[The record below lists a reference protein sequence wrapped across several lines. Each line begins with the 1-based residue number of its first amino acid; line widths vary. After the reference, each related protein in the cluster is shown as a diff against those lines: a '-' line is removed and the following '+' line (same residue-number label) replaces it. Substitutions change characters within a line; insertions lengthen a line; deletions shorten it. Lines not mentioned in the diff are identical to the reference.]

1 MQFGF
6 LGIDYKN
13 ADLNIRDEISFTDQ
27 KKIEF
32 FHKAEEK
39 GIEQVMILSTCNRSE
54 IYYFYEKEEQVKT
67 IQDIYCSIFEKTKI
81 RQYIRHYEEDK
92 AVSYLFRVTAGLE
105 SMVLGEDQILGQV
118 KDALDFSRTMGFSKK
133 ELNKVVRDAIT
144 CAKKVKTTFK
154 MSEKPV
160 SVGYIG
166 ILELEKT
173 CGIKGKTI
181 LVIGS
186 GDTAVLALRYLYE
199 YEAGK
204 IYLCSRTLAHAGNVQ
219 KEFQEIEIISYEQRY
234 EIMKQCDI
242 VLSATSAPHVVV
254 KEDFTPEKPVTFLDL
269 ATPRDVDPKLADDPK
284 VNLIN
289 LDTINEISK
298 ANQSE
303 REELCR
309 QSFTMIDQAKEET
322 IKWLFQAPMEETIR
336 SLQEKCTE
344 IVEDSYSYLSRKID
358 LGTREQKLLKKV
370 LNASMQRMI
379 KEPIQELK
387 HLETRQ
393 EQADYKKMVEQLF
406 GIDTK
411 KGN

>member
-1 MQFGF
+1 
-6 LGIDYKN
+6 
-13 ADLNIRDEISFTDQ
+13 
-27 KKIEF
+27 
-32 FHKAEEK
+32 
-39 GIEQVMILSTCNRSE
+39 
-54 IYYFYEKEEQVKT
+54 
-67 IQDIYCSIFEKTKI
+67 
-81 RQYIRHYEEDK
+81 
-92 AVSYLFRVTAGLE
+92 
-105 SMVLGEDQILGQV
+105 
-118 KDALDFSRTMGFSKK
+118 MGFSKK

-144 CAKKVKTTFK
+144 CAKKVKTTFRI
-154 MSEKPV
+154 SEKPV

-166 ILELEKT
+166 IRELQKI
-173 CGIKGKTI
+173 CDIKDKMV

-186 GDTAVLALRYLYE
+186 GDTAVLALRYLQE

-242 VLSATSAPHVVV
+242 VVSATSAPHVVV
-254 KEDFTPEKPVTFLDL
+254 KQEYYTPEKQVTFLDL
-269 ATPRDVDPKLADDPK
+269 ATPRDIDPKLSDDSK

-289 LDTINEISK
+289 LDTIKEISK

-309 QSFTMIDQAKEET
+309 QSNTMISKAKEET
-322 IKWLFQAPMEETIR
+322 MQWLFQAPMEETIR

-358 LGTREQKLLKKV
+358 FGTREQKLLKKV
-370 LNASMQRMI
+370 LNASLQRMI

-406 GIDTK
+406 GIETK
-411 KGN
+411 KGK